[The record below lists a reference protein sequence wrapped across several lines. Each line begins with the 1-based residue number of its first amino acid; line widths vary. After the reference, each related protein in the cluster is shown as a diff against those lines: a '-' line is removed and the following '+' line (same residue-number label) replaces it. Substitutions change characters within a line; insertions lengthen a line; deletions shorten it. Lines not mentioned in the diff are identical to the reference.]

1 MATLNPALQA
11 DMQAMLVPLSI
22 EVRRSSGQWAL
33 ALPSQDEV
41 GHWLPGRLKEAG
53 MLKPVARKWLGRQ

>member
-1 MATLNPALQA
+1 MATLNPTLQA

-22 EVRRSSGQWAL
+22 EVRSSSGQWAL

-41 GHWLPGRLKEAG
+41 GH
-53 MLKPVARKWLGRQ
+53 